1 MIGPD
6 SNLASTVLPPVVEAA
21 WEIVPD
27 QPASLNVLSADGASV
42 VRILTD
48 DVGLQIEIENKVWRM
63 PSAGHIRLIF
73 DGPILELFGSTGV
86 FSAPIPR
93 GGARTI
99 SVTGSGCSIYRL

>member
-1 MIGPD
+1 
-6 SNLASTVLPPVVEAA
+6 VE

-42 VRILTD
+42 VRIFTG
-48 DVGLQIEIENKVWRM
+48 DVGLQIEIENKVWQM
-63 PSAGHIRLIF
+63 PSAGHIRLVL
-73 DGPILELFGSTGV
+73 DGPILELFGSIGV

-99 SVTGSGCSIYRL
+99 SVTGSGCSIYGL